1 MSFRGTQRWR
11 PEIEEKKTS
20 GVHFCQKRGLFSL
33 LNFRKFRQMFLLILT
48 LFRML
53 KITGRVILKTRNSS
67 ATTILLMSR
76 TMKIRKL
83 KLFYCQ
89 KNARHRAKELWR
101 DIFLGNLSLKE
112 GKNSVGLPVLI
123 LEFWWRHVQTKNRP
137 TIYVE
142 TFFQSS
148 QHIKTQAYNSFV
160 RPHVQYASANPDH
173 IAGRRV
179 LSLLCHPCSL
189 FPLYNPSVE
198 QATYVNCCFPKECF
212 TN

>member
-1 MSFRGTQRWR
+1 MAAGNR
-11 PEIEEKKTS
+11 KKTS

-33 LNFRKFRQMFLLILT
+33 LNFRKFREMFLLILT

-53 KITGRVILKTRNSS
+53 KIAGRVILKTRNSS

-89 KNARHRAKELWR
+89 KNARYWVKELWR

-123 LEFWWRHVQTKNRP
+123 LEFWWRHVQTKNNW
-137 TIYVE
+137 
-142 TFFQSS
+142 S
-148 QHIKTQAYNSFV
+148 
-160 RPHVQYASANPDH
+160 
-173 IAGRRV
+173 RV
-179 LSLLCHPCSL
+179 LQDLHVGSTLIPWTRYQPAHAFFHINLGNYMQNVILTVVTRRFFVYYTPVSA
-189 FPLYNPSVE
+189 FFS
-198 QATYVNCCFPKECF
+198 TI
-212 TN
+212 